1 MTRIFIILY
10 LFVAASCNS
19 DSEKT
24 TIYNNYQF
32 DKQVIQNLPVYDSLV
47 HAVLENY
54 PILQLHINEEE
65 SYRAYRYMAI
75 SDSND
80 LFKKLPREGAVKISQ
95 R

>member
-10 LFVAASCNS
+10 FFLAAGCSS

-24 TIYNNYQF
+24 TATYNNYQF
-32 DKQVIQNLPVYDSLV
+32 DKQVIENLPVYDSLV
-47 HAVLENY
+47 HAILENY

-65 SYRAYRYMAI
+65 SYRAYRYMAL

-80 LFKKLPREGAVKISQ
+80 L
-95 R
+95 